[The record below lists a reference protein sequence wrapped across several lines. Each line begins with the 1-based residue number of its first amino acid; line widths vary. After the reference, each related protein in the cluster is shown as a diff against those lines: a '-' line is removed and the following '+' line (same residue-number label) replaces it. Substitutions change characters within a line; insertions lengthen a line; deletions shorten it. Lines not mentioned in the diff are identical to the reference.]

1 MIVKF
6 ACGEFNTPAIN
17 HLCFSVEI
25 SSDEEI
31 LVLYK
36 AKPIDCQSQ
45 PGATDA
51 IGAAEEAP
59 ESEFLL
65 FSLEDFGV
73 EVIAEK
79 YLLYSLFK
87 LKNVQP
93 VFY

>member
-17 HLCFSVEI
+17 HLLCFSVEL
-25 SSDEEI
+25 SSDDEEI

-51 IGAAEEAP
+51 IGAVEEAP

-73 EVIAEK
+73 GYCREIPLV
-79 YLLYSLFK
+79 
-87 LKNVQP
+87 
-93 VFY
+93 